1 MISIILPYLSNSRCI
16 DICKQYIKVNTINP
30 YEIIEIVD
38 NTDVYAA
45 YNEGVRRA
53 KYDVVF
59 LINDDM
65 FVSPGWDELYI
76 KHTTPRSV
84 VTGMLIESGRIPV
97 NFRNVEFDCGK
108 TPQEF
113 DYNKFLSYI
122 INNPIEEVK
131 LNSMGWY
138 MPVAFHRSTYID
150 YPNEIKYPHP
160 NDVTLLSHMLPSY
173 GFEFKQVGV
182 YTYHIQNFSKDN

>member
-1 MISIILPYLSNSRCI
+1 MISIVLPYLSNSRCI
-16 DICKQYIKVNTINP
+16 DICKKYIEQNTINP

-45 YNEGVRRA
+45 YNEGVRQA
-53 KYDVVF
+53 KYDVVL

-65 FVSPGWDELYI
+65 FVSPSWDELYI

-97 NFRNVEFDCGK
+97 NYRNVEFDCGK
-108 TPQEF
+108 TPEEF

-122 INNPIEEVK
+122 KDNPIEEVK
-131 LNSMGWY
+131 LNNMGW
-138 MPVAFHRSTYID
+138 
-150 YPNEIKYPHP
+150 
-160 NDVTLLSHMLPSY
+160 
-173 GFEFKQVGV
+173 
-182 YTYHIQNFSKDN
+182 HIQNFSKDN